1 MTHFY
6 LHLDIR
12 DKLDTKSMSEK
23 IFLVQET
30 MDFQN
35 FMVED
40 QVFQDIALEIRFLI
54 TLDQTFE
61 ESKL

>member
-1 MTHFY
+1 
-6 LHLDIR
+6 
-12 DKLDTKSMSEK
+12 MSEK

-35 FMVED
+35 FMVGD

-54 TLDQTFE
+54 TLDQMFE

>member
-1 MTHFY
+1 M
-6 LHLDIR
+6 L
-12 DKLDTKSMSEK
+12 EK

-35 FMVED
+35 FMVGD
-40 QVFQDIALEIRFLI
+40 QVFQDIALEISFLI
-54 TLDQTFE
+54 TLDQMFE

>member
-1 MTHFY
+1 
-6 LHLDIR
+6 
-12 DKLDTKSMSEK
+12 MSEK

-35 FMVED
+35 FMVGD
-40 QVFQDIALEIRFLI
+40 QVFQDIALEISFLI
-54 TLDQTFE
+54 TLDQMFE

>member
-1 MTHFY
+1 
-6 LHLDIR
+6 
-12 DKLDTKSMSEK
+12 MSEK

-40 QVFQDIALEIRFLI
+40 QVFRDIILEIRFLI
-54 TLDQTFE
+54 TLGQMFE